1 MAVAST
7 TRAHPR
13 SLPGWAELV
22 GLYAHHVI
30 RRKRHARVLG
40 AVAFLVTFIAARIV
54 THVQLAAGAST
65 DTGSG
70 TGHIHHMVFGVV
82 LLLIVVLLDHA
93 DALHTWRLVL
103 AGIGAAL
110 VLDEFALL
118 LNLAD
123 VYWKP
128 EGRESIDAVIIFG
141 AALAI
146 VVATRDFGRSL
157 WARLRR

>member
-1 MAVAST
+1 MAST

-93 DALHTWRLVL
+93 DALHTWRL
-103 AGIGAAL
+103 
-110 VLDEFALL
+110 
-118 LNLAD
+118 D